1 MWHGEVLKCTLLF
14 MSSCGAVCRNGSSR
28 RTVDFFCGNRRR
40 VRHLLPLPAFRDVV
54 SSALGGK
61 LERRNKEGSHA
72 ASGPFAT
79 AAAAEG
85 GVARLRSRVCL
96 VPVRDRG
103 GGALPGRACT
113 CVGGGGLLGRART
126 CVACACMCSGM
137 RMRGCI
143 GGRGRPRPRARGRWG
158 RSGVRSRAVS
168 TVPGLSQCRRRRAA
182 ERVR

>member
-1 MWHGEVLKCTLLF
+1 MHPFVHVILR
-14 MSSCGAVCRNGSSR
+14 CRNGSR

-40 VRHLLPLPAFRDVV
+40 MRHLLPSPPFRRERSRRDVG

-61 LERRNKEGSHA
+61 LERRNKAVSDA

-85 GVARLRSRVCL
+85 GVARIRSRVRL

-113 CVGGGGLLGRART
+113 CGGGGGLLGRART

-168 TVPGLSQCRRRRAA
+168 TLPGLSQCRRRRAA
-182 ERVR
+182 ARVR